1 MSSCKHNLLILLPEA
16 DNRLRCKHC
25 HLTIKENELNGDYCP
40 ECFEMNGTQNYDFHK
55 IQDLGNDT
63 IRYRCEDCG
72 VIIEC

>member
-1 MSSCKHNLLILLPEA
+1 MSPCKHNLLILLPEV
-16 DNRLRCKHC
+16 DNRLRCTHC

-40 ECFEMNGTQNYDFHK
+40 ECFEMNGIRNYDFHK
-55 IQDLGNDT
+55 IQDHENDA